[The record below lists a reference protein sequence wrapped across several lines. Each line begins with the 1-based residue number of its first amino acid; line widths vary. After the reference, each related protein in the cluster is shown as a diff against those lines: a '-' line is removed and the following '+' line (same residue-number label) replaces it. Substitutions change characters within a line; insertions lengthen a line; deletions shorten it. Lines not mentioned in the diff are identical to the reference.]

1 MKSYLP
7 RHLFSLI
14 ALPILLVVMTSVS
27 AALTPEDKASI
38 KQVKKETAE
47 LIQTLKSY
55 GAAQRDQAIQ
65 EVEIAIVRLD
75 NRIDSLQTRIDEEW
89 DDMTQPAREQARAS
103 LNALQQQ
110 RVKLAETYGSL
121 KSSSSSAWNEIKRGF
136 SKAYSDINKAW
147 EKALKEFGDNESK
160 N

>member
-1 MKSYLP
+1 MKTYLP
-7 RHLFSLI
+7 RNLFPLI
-14 ALPILLVVMTSVS
+14 ALPLLLASMTSAS

-38 KQVKKETAE
+38 NDVKKETSD

-65 EVEIAIVRLD
+65 EVEIAIIRLD
-75 NRIDSLQTRIDEEW
+75 NRIDSLQTRIDGQW
-89 DDMTQPAREQARAS
+89 DDMTQPAREQARAT

-110 RVKLAETYGSL
+110 RIKLAETYGSL
-121 KSSSSSAWNEIKRGF
+121 KSSSSSAWYDIKRGF

-147 EKALKEFGDNESK
+147 EKALKEFSDSK
-160 N
+160 GND